1 MSRHDNHAVTDAR
14 ATGAAATVTP
24 NPAPAPANPETRPI
38 VYVFAVL
45 GGLAGLLYGYDSG
58 AISLAL
64 PDISTQFGLSP
75 TLEGLIVSFLL
86 FGALPSIAVATMM
99 EKKIERR
106 NLLIVGAVIF
116 AVGSLGCAL
125 APTPAILMGFRF
137 VLGMAAGIANMFGLI
152 YLSELAPAHLR
163 GMMASL
169 YQLSVNFGILISYGV
184 GHYFS
189 LDGRWEW
196 TLGLGLVPAVIF
208 GVGMALSPQSPRW
221 LIRDGQIEKA
231 KKTLHR
237 VRSTDE
243 EVERELA
250 DIEISLQSQEAGF
263 KELFGTFRPVV
274 MLAFVLVIFQ
284 VFTGINAAVYYAPK
298 IFEHLGMGAN
308 AGIIAN
314 YGVGIALVVST
325 LVSLP
330 FIDRWG
336 RKKLL
341 AISLGGQIPP
351 LLALTFFADTHA
363 TVAIVAVF
371 LFVFSFGFGLGPVF
385 WSYVPEIFP
394 LRARALGVGIITF
407 AQYTMNAL
415 LSLIFPD
422 LIAAIGTGVFLIFA
436 VMSAIAVWF
445 ILTRV
450 IETKG
455 KTLEEIE
462 AYWQESADVKS

>member
-1 MSRHDNHAVTDAR
+1 MSRHDSHS
-14 ATGAAATVTP
+14 AATAAIDP
-24 NPAPAPANPETRPI
+24 PAPAGPVDKPETRPI

-64 PDISTQFGLSP
+64 PDISSQFGLSP

-106 NLLIVGAVIF
+106 NLLIVGAAIF

-125 APTPAILMGFRF
+125 APTPEVLMAFRF

-163 GMMASL
+163 GLMASL
-169 YQLSVNFGILISYGV
+169 YQLSVNVGILASYGV

-196 TLGLGLVPAVIF
+196 TLGLGVVPAVIF

-221 LIRDGQIEKA
+221 LIRDGQIDKA
-231 KKTLHR
+231 RRTLHR
-237 VRSTDE
+237 VRITDA
-243 EVERELA
+243 EVEREIR
-250 DIEISLQSQEAGF
+250 DIEVSLQNQEAGL

-298 IFEHLGMGAN
+298 IFEHLDMGAN

-341 AISLGGQIPP
+341 AVSLGGQIPP
-351 LLALTFFADTHA
+351 LLVLTFFADTHA
-363 TVAIVAVF
+363 TVAIIAVF
-371 LFVFSFGFGLGPVF
+371 LFVFAFGFGLGPVF
-385 WSYVPEIFP
+385 WSYIPEIFP
-394 LRARALGVGIITF
+394 LRARALGMGIITF

-436 VMSAIAVWF
+436 VMSGIGVWF

-462 AYWQESADVKS
+462 AYWQETANVKA